1 MGLGRLFPLMLA
13 GMLAAGGPAWAQN
26 YPERSI
32 KLVLPFVPGGITDT
46 VGRLWAEKM
55 KGLLGPIFVENQG
68 GAGGAVGAAA
78 VVRAQ
83 PDGYTLLLGGTA
95 ALVVIPATARQA
107 PYDPAKDLEPISIL
121 GLTAMTIAIH
131 PAVPAQN
138 LQELIDF
145 AKANPGKLS
154 YGSGGA
160 GSMAHLTG
168 ELFKSLTQTSH
179 IVHVPYKGGGQ
190 SITDLV
196 SGHIPMVATSVTGQ
210 VLELHRSGK
219 VRMLAV
225 TTAARIIAAPDIP
238 TAVEAGLPGMIAQN
252 FFDLFAPAGTP
263 KAIIEQIAQATGRA
277 MADDEFRQK
286 LIASGFEPHLDS
298 TPETARRFVDV
309 EVSRWTPVIKTIGL
323 KLE

>member
-252 FFDLFAPAGTP
+252 FFGLFAPAGTP

>member
-1 MGLGRLFPLMLA
+1 MGPGRLFPLVLA

-32 KLVLPFVPGGITDT
+32 KLVLPFVPGGITDA

-78 VVRAQ
+78 VTRAQ
-83 PDGYTLLLGGTA
+83 PDGYTILLGGTA
-95 ALVVIPATARQA
+95 ALVLIPAAARQA

-131 PAVPAQN
+131 PSVPAQN

-190 SITDLV
+190 SITDLI

-225 TTAARIIAAPDIP
+225 TTAARVIAAPDIP

-252 FFDLFAPAGTP
+252 FFGLFAPAGTP
-263 KAIIEQIAQATGRA
+263 KAIIEQIARATGRA
-277 MADDEFRQK
+277 MADEEFRQK

-298 TPETARRFVDV
+298 TPETTRRFV
-309 EVSRWTPVIKTIGL
+309 EGEISRLAPVIKAIGL

>member
-196 SGHIPMVATSVTGQ
+196 SGHIPMVATSV
-210 VLELHRSGK
+210 
-219 VRMLAV
+219 
-225 TTAARIIAAPDIP
+225 
-238 TAVEAGLPGMIAQN
+238 
-252 FFDLFAPAGTP
+252 
-263 KAIIEQIAQATGRA
+263 
-277 MADDEFRQK
+277 
-286 LIASGFEPHLDS
+286 
-298 TPETARRFVDV
+298 
-309 EVSRWTPVIKTIGL
+309 
-323 KLE
+323 

>member
-225 TTAARIIAAPDIP
+225 TTAARVIAAPDIP

-252 FFDLFAPAGTP
+252 FFGLFAPAGTP

>member
-1 MGLGRLFPLMLA
+1 VGGEDER
-13 GMLAAGGPAWAQN
+13 AARPDIRRE
-26 YPERSI
+26 P
-32 KLVLPFVPGGITDT
+32 
-46 VGRLWAEKM
+46 
-55 KGLLGPIFVENQG
+55 G

-78 VVRAQ
+78 VARAQ
-83 PDGYTLLLGGTA
+83 PDGYTILLGGTA
-95 ALVVIPATARQA
+95 ALVLIPAAARQA
-107 PYDPAKDLEPISIL
+107 PYDPAKNLEPISIL
-121 GLTAMTIAIH
+121 GLTAMTIATH
-131 PAVPAQN
+131 PSVPGQN
-138 LQELIDF
+138 LKELIDF

-160 GSMAHLTG
+160 GSIAHLTG

-190 SITDLV
+190 SITDLI

-225 TTAARIIAAPDIP
+225 TTAARVIAAPDIP

-252 FFDLFAPAGTP
+252 FFGLFAPAGTP
-263 KAIIEQIAQATGRA
+263 KAIVEQIAQATGRA

-286 LIASGFEPHLDS
+286 LIASGFEANLDS
-298 TPETARRFVDV
+298 TPETARRFV
-309 EVSRWTPVIKTIGL
+309 EGEIGRLAPVIKAIGL